1 MVISSELGQKW
12 AAAACEQWVCEH
24 WAEILIVP
32 LQSTSLTCSGAS
44 TNSVFYRQ
52 AGCARL
58 CVCVSW
64 YLILVGTFFFT
75 VVVGTLVL
83 VWTFFLLTL
92 LLFHFPNPYTCVQC
106 WFLLFPFS
114 TTVKLQIFYRQE
126 TVKRGSCRAAHVQMT
141 DTSVACGGSYSSWS
155 LRSRTRIH
163 CCTLKS
169 GADVER
175 LWNCVKKKK
184 KKKKWLPQ
192 TKRF

>member
-1 MVISSELGQKW
+1 MVISSERGQKW
-12 AAAACEQWVCEH
+12 AAAAAAAACEQWVCEH

-58 CVCVSW
+58 RVCVSW
-64 YLILVGTFFFT
+64 YLILVG
-75 VVVGTLVL
+75 
-83 VWTFFLLTL
+83 TFFLLTL
-92 LLFHFPNPYTCVQC
+92 LLFHFPNPYTHVQC

-169 GADVER
+169 GADVEP
-175 LWNCVKKKK
+175 LWNCVKK